1 MKKLFAILFLA
12 AIVASCDNS
21 ANSEQRMKD
30 SLDSI
35 TNLKKES
42 INQAAEQAKDTIE
55 QSNDSLKQRIDS
67 VADKTRD
74 SLKK

>member
-1 MKKLFAILFLA
+1 MKKLFVILFVAGLA
-12 AIVASCDNS
+12 ASCNNA
-21 ANSEQRMKD
+21 ANPEQRVKD

-42 INQAAEQAKDTIE
+42 IDDAAKQAKDTI
-55 QSNDSLKQRIDS
+55 QQTNDSLKQRIDS
-67 VADKTRD
+67 VADQTRD

>member
-1 MKKLFAILFLA
+1 MKKLLFTLFIA
-12 AIVASCDNS
+12 GLMASCSNN
-21 ANSEQRMKD
+21 ANPEAEVKD

-42 INQAAEQAKDTIE
+42 IDEAAQQAKDTIE
-55 QSNDSLKQRIDS
+55 QRNDSLKERIDS
-67 VADKTRD
+67 VADQTRD